1 MQVRFQNKPES
12 TDFHR
17 GPVRVKSASIEK
29 NFVPRN
35 FSPRKPPRYTFLPV
49 LKNRNPE
56 NISPFGNQQFATNL
70 LSIQFVANIVVAHR
84 NHIYYHIS
92 RSSYISRAII
102 GRDLKTYIR
111 WYMKNM
117 TTSQYWIYIINTCSI
132 LMVNMWDLYNYN
144 RFMLKTLPFRLLPE
158 TF

>member
-1 MQVRFQNKPES
+1 MQVRFQ
-12 TDFHR
+12 R
-17 GPVRVKSASIEK
+17 
-29 NFVPRN
+29 
-35 FSPRKPPRYTFLPV
+35 SPRAPIFTRGRLGSKVLPLKKFLYHGISHPGNPLDIHFQPV

-56 NISPFGNQQFATNL
+56 NISPFGKQ
-70 LSIQFVANIVVAHR
+70 QFVANIVVAHR
-84 NHIYYHIS
+84 NRIYCHIS

-117 TTSQYWIYIINTCSI
+117 TTSQHWIYTINTCSI